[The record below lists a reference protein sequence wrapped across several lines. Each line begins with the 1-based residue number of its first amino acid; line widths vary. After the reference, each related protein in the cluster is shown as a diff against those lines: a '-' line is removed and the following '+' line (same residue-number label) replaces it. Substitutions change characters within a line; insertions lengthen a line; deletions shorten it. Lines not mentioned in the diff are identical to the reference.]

1 MVQDLLRKVQAFKNK
16 ALHCKFEF
24 PYIVKGPLL
33 EPLSTSHDLGA
44 LKKAKFCKKTL
55 FFNVIK
61 REGPS
66 HNFKHDMKVSVT
78 CQACA
83 LISHYHRNSP

>member
-44 LKKAKFCKKTL
+44 LKKSKFCIKTL
-55 FFNVIK
+55 LFHVIK

-66 HNFKHDMKVSVT
+66 HNFKHDMKVLVT